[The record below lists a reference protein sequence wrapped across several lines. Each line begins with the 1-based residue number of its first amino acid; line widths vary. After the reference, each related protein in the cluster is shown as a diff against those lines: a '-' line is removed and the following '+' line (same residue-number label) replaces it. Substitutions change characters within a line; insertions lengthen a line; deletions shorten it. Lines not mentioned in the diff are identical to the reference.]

1 MRKEFSRRN
10 KQAIDTSVRWCPPI
24 EIRILENCSHKL
36 GFGEI
41 RNHLVSGTDIMWE
54 LGYG

>member
-24 EIRILENCSHKL
+24 EIRIPENCSHKL